1 MFLSPTI
8 EKPSENLCFSLL
20 EPMEPLGAPM
30 ATPWEYTAPWDP
42 GPLTWV
48 PVIDPLIHH
57 TIAPPSNL
65 DCSSEQ
71 SALMPLRA

>member
-30 ATPWEYTAPWDP
+30 ATPWPHKTLWAPL
-42 GPLTWV
+42 GPLG
-48 PVIDPLIHH
+48 LYG
-57 TIAPPSNL
+57 PPGAQGL
-65 DCSSEQ
+65 YRQTPDQ
-71 SALMPLRA
+71 PP